1 MQLSAGPKGLGQ
13 VATGCRLKVNDDSSR
28 DLAGFPRF
36 YSAAYNNSR
45 DHEQNDENV
54 DMYSFIHRL
63 LAIPVCLHLVSMH
76 GEK

>member
-36 YSAAYNNSR
+36 YSAAYNQR
-45 DHEQNDENV
+45 
-54 DMYSFIHRL
+54 
-63 LAIPVCLHLVSMH
+63 A
-76 GEK
+76 

>member
-36 YSAAYNNSR
+36 YSAAYTEIASP
-45 DHEQNDENV
+45 
-54 DMYSFIHRL
+54 FIF
-63 LAIPVCLHLVSMH
+63 IFPKQTPESN
-76 GEK
+76 